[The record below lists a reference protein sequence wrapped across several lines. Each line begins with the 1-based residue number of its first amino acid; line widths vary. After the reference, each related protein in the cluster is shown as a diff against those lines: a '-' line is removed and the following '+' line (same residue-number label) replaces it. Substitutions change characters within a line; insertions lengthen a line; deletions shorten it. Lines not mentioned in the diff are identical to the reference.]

1 MRENLYVQ
9 KLWNTFMRKKMAK
22 EMEGSKLIDEAFK
35 TIKTATQVTD
45 VQEMVRKFLTRE
57 QTYSQ
62 LLKTV
67 TESEAK
73 IEVLKVSNEDLRN
86 QLHSLT
92 LDSNNSQQAKS
103 GSSTAAVSGSDDSD
117 IIMMKQ
123 ELATIMQQNNRLGD
137 RFKGINI
144 VNDQVSN
151 WSKRI
156 YNKFGVITQDEA
168 FKEKPTDLVSA
179 F

>member
-1 MRENLYVQ
+1 
-9 KLWNTFMRKKMAK
+9 MRKKMAK

-35 TIKTATQVTD
+35 TIKTATQVAD

-86 QLHSLT
+86 QLHTLT
-92 LDSNNSQQAKS
+92 LDSSNGQQVKS
-103 GSSTAAVSGSDDSD
+103 SGNQGSTAAVSVSDDSD

-123 ELATIMQQNNRLGD
+123 ELGTIMQHYNRLGD

-144 VNDQVSN
+144 VND
-151 WSKRI
+151 
-156 YNKFGVITQDEA
+156 
-168 FKEKPTDLVSA
+168 
-179 F
+179 